1 MSRET
6 IAKVLKKLRMQSG
19 LTADQVGELLGKSG
33 KTVNAWENNR
43 GQPDAE
49 ALMMLCDIY
58 KVQNIL
64 EEFKDIPEKKQIFPS
79 KKEENLI
86 LAYRAHPE
94 MQDAVNRLLGIEKQ
108 PEKKLSP
115 TVSDIKPAQKTY
127 IVRTAGRGEGVK
139 DVEMTEEDF
148 KNLESLPVADDL

>member
-43 GQPDAE
+43 GQPDEE

-64 EEFKDIPEKKQIFPS
+64 EEFKDIPEKKQILPS

-108 PEKKLSP
+108 PERKFSP
-115 TVSDIKPAQKTY
+115 AVSSIKSKTQ
-127 IVRTAGRGEGVK
+127 IVRIAGRDGNLK

-148 KNLESLPVADDL
+148 KKLESLPVADDL